1 MKALLKLLAVLLA
14 LVAGLAR
21 AQVSGAEEAERQ
33 VLVMLQLPKAH
44 YRPDGSYAGTYGE
57 GVGRQSRQQVA
68 QALAKA
74 YRLEVRSQ
82 WAMPLAGLDCFVMRL
97 PEGDTRSSAE
107 AARAVSDDHRVAW
120 AQPVAVYRAQ
130 GTQQEPLYA
139 AQPAA
144 QQWHLAELHK
154 LATGRGVRVAVVDS
168 GVEARHPDLA
178 GQVVVNENFVD
189 EGPVPA
195 EAHGTAVAGII
206 AARADNGLGIAGVA
220 PQARLIA
227 LRACWQAPQAQTL
240 CTSLGLAKALHAAIQ
255 QGAQIINL
263 SLGGPDDR
271 LLSVL
276 LDQALARGTTVVAA
290 LPSSGGPFPANHR
303 GVLVVGTAPPLPA
316 GAVTAP
322 GRDVPSTAVGG
333 GYALVTGSSFAAA
346 HAAGLLALV
355 RELDGPRGS
364 QVLQAALVTASQGRI
379 DSCATLARHV
389 AGRAPACASREP
401 TAD

>member
-1 MKALLKLLAVLLA
+1 MKQLCRLLVLLWCFT
-14 LVAGLAR
+14 AGAAF
-21 AQVSGAEEAERQ
+21 AQAEEAERQ

-68 QALAKA
+68 QSLAKTH
-74 YRLEVRSQ
+74 RLELRSQ

-97 PEGDTRSSAE
+97 ADGDARSAAD
-107 AARAVSDDHRVAW
+107 AARAVSDDRRVAW
-120 AQPVAVYRAQ
+120 AQPVSLYQAQ
-130 GTQQEPLYA
+130 GTQQEPLYP

-144 QQWHLAELHK
+144 QQWHLAALHK

-178 GQVVVNENFVD
+178 GQVVLNENFVD
-189 EGPVPA
+189 DRPPPA
-195 EAHGTAVAGII
+195 ERHGTAVAGII

-220 PQARLIA
+220 PQARLLA
-227 LRACWQAPQAQTL
+227 LRACWQAASDQTL

-255 QGAQIINL
+255 QGAHIINM

-271 LLSVL
+271 LLALL
-276 LDQALARGTTVVAA
+276 LDQALARGATVVAA
-290 LPSSGGPFPANHR
+290 LPGSGGPFPANHR
-303 GVLVVGTAPPLPA
+303 GVLVVGSAPPLPD

-333 GYALVTGSSFAAA
+333 GFALVSGSSFAAA

-355 RELDGPRGS
+355 RELDGHRS
-364 QVLQAALVTASQGRI
+364 AAAARTALVTAAQGRI

-389 AGRAPACASREP
+389 SGGSPGCAALGQTP
-401 TAD
+401 D